1 MGANNTKAN
10 IDINQI
16 KTRLKS
22 PRLKLKEEGILFEM
36 KNGKIGIIS
45 KSLKIYETRS
55 FQIIQEIKNEERET
69 IKKMF
74 ELDNNDLILIS
85 TKRSE
90 IPDIKY
96 NYIIKIYRLKNEK
109 YELFQ
114 IIDDDNNG
122 YQIKIKKMLGITKR
136 SKKIL
141 YNLNDIVRL
150 SQNKFITVSDLG
162 FKIYSLSNNDI
173 NSKYTLYF
181 TYKNEIH
188 DHIKYIY
195 PINEN
200 ELIIIYYT
208 NNYSLNFFIPGN
220 YSFDIEKFDI
230 KKNKK
235 IKNIYNKKRNHL
247 RDSIS
252 YSNFIIIKSKYLVI
266 IIMGSFYIFDI
277 IKGDKKFVISP
288 SWNDDVYGNLYNWES
303 INDDIFL
310 LIQNKQFIF
319 IQFNEAWNKLNII
332 GNFELIMNIN
342 IENNYLKYDKNK
354 EIKKF
359 KNKIEFY
366 NYDDGFINFY

>member
-55 FQIIQEIKNEERET
+55 FQIIQEIKNEEGET

-150 SQNKFITVSDLG
+150 SQNKFITVSDLW

-252 YSNFIIIKSKYLVI
+252 YSNFIIIKNKYLVI

-310 LIQNKQFIF
+310 FIQNKQFIF